1 MCYEVKCPENGAENT
16 VFFSCFSLAKT
27 STSNPIKGAPIPFYR
42 PFTKGAFL
50 PIEDEGL
57 RLFDAQHGDF
67 SQYPH
72 NQLVTMDDSPDQN
85 NKV

>member
-1 MCYEVKCPENGAENT
+1 MCYEVKCPYRRP
-16 VFFSCFSLAKT
+16 FSA
-27 STSNPIKGAPIPFYR
+27 TSNPIKGAPIPFYR

-67 SQYPH
+67 TKNPH
-72 NQLVTMDDSPDQN
+72 NQLVTMDDCPDQN

>member
-1 MCYEVKCPENGAENT
+1 MLSHTPCNEYPRDYFPGVLNGTNPFT
-16 VFFSCFSLAKT
+16 
-27 STSNPIKGAPIPFYR
+27 NPIKGAPNPFYR

-57 RLFDAQHGDF
+57 RLFDAKHGDF
-67 SQYPH
+67 TKNPH